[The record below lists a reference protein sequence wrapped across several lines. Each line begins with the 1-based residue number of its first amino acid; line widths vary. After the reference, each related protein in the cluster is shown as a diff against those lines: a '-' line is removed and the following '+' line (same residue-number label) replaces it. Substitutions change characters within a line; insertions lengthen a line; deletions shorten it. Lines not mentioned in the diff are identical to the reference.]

1 MITIFIKLGV
11 LLSDFKSVPQF
22 VKIKDP
28 VEVDDDI
35 LAFLISHPA
44 SEKDLYPG
52 GNSKLHF
59 LERVTI

>member
-1 MITIFIKLGV
+1 MITIFIKLGL

-35 LAFLISHPA
+35 LAFLIVT
-44 SEKDLYPG
+44 KPG
-52 GNSKLHF
+52 KGFVPEVIQSCTF
-59 LERVTI
+59 

>member
-1 MITIFIKLGV
+1 MITIFIKVRV

-35 LAFLISHPA
+35 LAFLLVTQPA
-44 SEKDLYPG
+44 KDLYPEVIQ
-52 GNSKLHF
+52 SCTF
-59 LERVTI
+59 